1 MMMMTMK
8 NHTRR
13 RFLAVAAAGALMTQ
27 VRVAAAVPRIE
38 VLQPLVDKITAGAPL
53 QEGRVTL
60 EIPQLSDNGHSVPMK
75 ISIAS
80 PMSERDYVRTVHVLS
95 EKNPRPVIATYHLHP
110 QCGRAEI
117 ATRVRLNGEQRIL
130 VIAAMSDGSFQ
141 AASAS
146 VIVTETACL
155 DAS

>member
-1 MMMMTMK
+1 MTMMK
-8 NHTRR
+8 NHSRR

-27 VRVAAAVPRIE
+27 VRVANAVPRIE
-38 VLQPLVDKITAGAPL
+38 VLQPLVDKITGGAPL

-95 EKNPRPVIATYHLHP
+95 EIATYHLNP

-117 ATRVRLNGEQRIL
+117 STRVRLNGEQRLL